1 MIDDV
6 NEPSWNFSIK
16 ITDHQSINRFERVE
30 STVKARETVANHA
43 GVSRGPPVDPM
54 ADCMRALAKCDRQTV
69 ANMFSKCRFHFACL
83 RRELEA
89 QTTI

>member
-6 NEPSWNFSIK
+6 NEPSRNFSIK
-16 ITDHQSINRFERVE
+16 ITDDQSIDRFERVE

-43 GVSRGPPVDPM
+43 GVSRGPPAAPTVV
-54 ADCMRALAKCDRQTV
+54 CMRALAKCDRQTV
-69 ANMFSKCRFHFACL
+69 ANMFSKCRFRFVCL

-89 QTTI
+89 PTTI